1 MSFFFS
7 PPVLDLLIQ
16 EKILLE
22 NDIELRQNQLKNTLK
37 KIKFIETVM
46 NPTISL
52 SEIKLKG
59 ADYYVIKGS
68 TQIIDHEGVKTR
80 LSVFVGRK
88 DEFVFGKEDDNAII
102 IAKDKMMKLIEK
114 KFPNFIDMYLHM
126 L

>member
-22 NDIELRQNQLKNTLK
+22 NDIELRQNQLKKTIK
-37 KIKFIETVM
+37 KIKFIEAVM

-59 ADYYVIKGS
+59 SDYYVIKGS
-68 TQIIDHEGVKTR
+68 TQIIDHEGIKTR

-88 DEFVFGKEDDNAII
+88 DEFAFGKEDDNAIS

>member
-1 MSFFFS
+1 MSFFFC

-16 EKILLE
+16 EKKMLE
-22 NDIELRQNQLKNTLK
+22 NDIELRQNQLKKTLK
-37 KIKFIETVM
+37 KIKFVEAVM
-46 NPTISL
+46 NPSISL

-68 TQIIDHEGVKTR
+68 TQIIDPEGIKTR

-88 DEFVFGKEDDNAII
+88 DEYTFGKDDSNAKI

-114 KFPNFIDMYLHM
+114 KFPNFIDMYLRM
-126 L
+126 